1 MNRKKVLVIGPS
13 LDMVS
18 ISKTSHSFET
28 SYKRETTRHASLMP
42 WLFFSSLSRNP
53 SQPESSD
60 DFESKDAD
68 SDMDSDKLMTPD
80 EDTTSDTDMSEN
92 LSLGQTSDTRVSPSP
107 VGNIK
112 YDETDNSEEN
122 PYQPG
127 PSKKPR
133 NS

>member
-28 SYKRETTRHASLMP
+28 SYKREKTRHASLMP
-42 WLFFSSLSRNP
+42 WLFFSSLSGNP
-53 SQPESSD
+53 IQSESSD
-60 DFESKDAD
+60 YVESRDTD
-68 SDMDSDKLMTPD
+68 SDTG
-80 EDTTSDTDMSEN
+80 MSEN
-92 LSLGQTSDTRVSPSP
+92 LSLGQTSDTPVSPSP